1 MAFTHI
7 PIAEGV
13 VDLVSKDHR
22 GQRWYQTPA
31 GLWYPSITTVL
42 SNTGDKGALEGWRAA
57 IGRVEADKRTK
68 AANDRGTAVHDM
80 TEKALQ
86 NVADPTYGHD
96 REHIHAFNKLKLYLK
111 KINNIRCQEQ
121 ALYSDILHVAGRVDL
136 IADFQGKLSVI
147 DFKTSSK
154 AKMDDRLLDYYIQ
167 ETFYALAF
175 MEMYGIEIDD
185 IVTMMTVESEAI
197 PTIKRKTKDIYVPM
211 LIKRIRAFE
220 QKHAKVYDLLNQK

>member
-1 MAFTHI
+1 MAFIHV
-7 PIAEGV
+7 PVAEEV
-13 VDLVSKDHR
+13 VDLICKDHR
-22 GQRWYQTPA
+22 GQRWYQTPS

-42 SNTGDKGALEGWRAA
+42 SNTGDKGALEGWRVA
-57 IGRVEADKRTK
+57 IGHVEADKRTK
-68 AANDRGTAVHDM
+68 TATDRGTAVHDM
-80 TEKALQ
+80 AEKALQ
-86 NVADPTYGHD
+86 NAVDPTVGHD
-96 REHIHAFNKLKLYLK
+96 RDHIHAFNKLKLYLK

-121 ALYSDILHVAGRVDL
+121 ALYSDVLRVAGRVDL
-136 IADFQGKLSVI
+136 IADFQGRLSVI

-185 IVTMMTVESEAI
+185 IVTMMTVDSEAI
-197 PTIKRKTKDIYVPM
+197 PTIKRKTKDVYVPM

-220 QKHAKVYDLLNQK
+220 QKHIKVYELLNQK